1 MCSFCPL
8 YEYVERFITIIIY
21 QDLSLPRKH
30 RKGFK
35 KCSRKVS
42 KSFWRRKKK
51 KQEYGDEQ
59 NRNLSEDEKEKYWEY
74 GQKQHKNFPKD
85 VKQVIVEY
93 RKKYFKIWKNKY
105 ILFNVFLL
113 SEYKKI

>member
-1 MCSFCPL
+1 MNML
-8 YEYVERFITIIIY
+8 R
-21 QDLSLPRKH
+21 DLSLLSFIKIYH
-30 RKGFK
+30 
-35 KCSRKVS
+35 CQETTEKVL
-42 KSFWRRKKK
+42 KSVQERYQNLSEEEKEK

-59 NRNLSEDEKEKYWEY
+59 NRNLSEDEKEKNWEY